1 MSRCGPSGTSG
12 AEMRTESFGSR
23 NGCRLADAQEGTI
36 VILGHRSVAHLDG
49 RLYTET
55 GAIVVAGEGARL
67 DAGLDLEAGAIVVA
81 GESAGLDA
89 GLDLEAGAIVVAG
102 EGTRLDAGLDLQSRF
117 RRGLHVGRLFPFF
130 LVANPEIAGGVPR
143 ADDANRP
150 IVRGRFALEYD

>member
-81 GESAGLDA
+81 GE
-89 GLDLEAGAIVVAG
+89 
-102 EGTRLDAGLDLQSRF
+102 GTRLDAGLDLQSRF